1 MEKINKRSD
10 CPISYSLDIF
20 GDKWSLLVIRDML
33 FRGKFSFNEFK
44 TSEEKMATNILANRL
59 ARLESEQLIFKEA
72 SLKNKSKFIYQ
83 LTQKG
88 LDLMPVL
95 ISIIQW
101 GDQYNPDTT
110 PTPKKIIKAYQR
122 DPQLL
127 ITAYQKSLAAVRE

>member
-44 TSEEKMATNILANRL
+44 TSEEKIATNILADRL

-72 SLKNKSKFIYQ
+72 SPKNKSKFIYQ

-101 GDQYNPDTT
+101 GDKYNPDTT
-110 PTPKKIIKAYQR
+110 PTPKKIIKAYKR

-127 ITAYQKSLAAVRE
+127 ITAYQKSLAAVWE

>member
-1 MEKINKRSD
+1 MKRINKRSN

-44 TSEEKMATNILANRL
+44 ISEEKMATNILADRL
-59 ARLESEQLIFKEA
+59 AKLESEQLIFKEA
-72 SLKNKSKFIYQ
+72 SPKNKSKFIYQ

-95 ISIIQW
+95 ISMIQW
-101 GDQYNPDTT
+101 GDKYNPDTT
-110 PTPKKIIKAYQR
+110 STPKKIIKAYKR

-127 ITAYQKSLAAVRE
+127 VSAYQKSLAAVRA

>member
-44 TSEEKMATNILANRL
+44 TSEEKMATNILADRL
-59 ARLESEQLIFKEA
+59 AKLESEQLIFKEA
-72 SLKNKSKFIYQ
+72 SPKNKSKFIYQ

-95 ISIIQW
+95 ISMIQW
-101 GDQYNPDTT
+101 GDKYNPDTT
-110 PTPKKIIKAYQR
+110 PTPKKIIKAYKW

-127 ITAYQKSLAAVRE
+127 ITAYQKSLAAVWE